1 MYYIRQGG
9 EIMVETVV
17 QVVQSLGFPIA
28 MCIAMGAYV
37 KYTEDKSREERIEL
51 QTQHV
56 EEMESVKTALNNNTM
71 ALQKLVDELNKGGDE
86 SGEI

>member
-1 MYYIRQGG
+1 
-9 EIMVETVV
+9 MVETVI
-17 QVVQSLGFPIA
+17 QVVQSVGFPIA